1 MSEITLA
8 KFSVC
13 EDRKSII
20 EFGTS
25 CEDVMTN
32 KNSDK
37 LHKGCKITWN
47 RRYRCYRVAAQ
58 FLGLLCVVLLAAIIM
73 LYVEYKRIQTNYNY
87 TVNSHLSEERDMLTK
102 EREKLQLEK
111 GGLQKA
117 LSHFGWKYFKSS
129 TYSIST
135 VKMNWRVGRQHC
147 IKSEADLVVIN
158 SKEEM
163 IFVHGLISNLGA
175 WLGLTDT
182 VNEGVWKW
190 VDGKGLTTSYWM
202 KGQPNNGGRNGTDD
216 CGVIVFGKAV
226 LESWND
232 SQCNYLS
239 YVICEKSLA

>member
-37 LHKGCKITWN
+37 LHKDEKNWL
-47 RRYRCYRVAAQ
+47 Q
-58 FLGLLCVVLLAAIIM
+58 
-73 LYVEYKRIQTNYNY
+73 